1 MSSRRMFTRCGVV
14 ALLLALAGAAQ
25 AEPYLAAQMG
35 LKCVQCHVNPTGGG
49 LRSVFG
55 NAYAQTQLAARRIGG
70 DENLWT
76 GQVMKFL
83 SVGGNAR
90 ANWNYSE
97 VPNQSGAN
105 DFAVEEARAYF
116 DFGVIP
122 NRLSVYV
129 DQRFAPGNSTNLEAN
144 VRFWLTENTMYVKAG
159 RMYLPFG
166 YRFED
171 DNAFVRQLSGI
182 NMQAPDEG
190 VEFGIE
196 GGAWSAQLAFSNGT
210 AGAPEVDEG
219 KQGVLRAEFVQSAWR
234 AGASAALN
242 HTEGGDRQAVGVFGA
257 YRAGPVVLL
266 GEVDLIDDDTIGDG
280 GRKLLASLAEAN
292 WKIAPGH
299 NLKLTHEWFEPDRD
313 VDEDEQTRT
322 SLVYEWAPIQFVQ
335 LRAGVR
341 AYDGIPQNDQQNRTQ
356 GFLQLHGFF

>member
-1 MSSRRMFTRCGVV
+1 MIRLNGFIR
-14 ALLLALAGAAQ
+14 ALGGLALIAFAGAAN

-55 NAYAQTQLAARRIGG
+55 NAFAQTQLAAKKIGS
-70 DENLWT
+70 DEDLWS

-90 ANWNYSE
+90 ANYNWE
-97 VPNQSGAN
+97 DVPHQEGTN
-105 DFAVEEARAYF
+105 DFDVEEARAYL

-122 NRLSVYV
+122 NRLSIYL
-129 DQRFAPGNSTNLEAN
+129 DQRFAPGNATNMEAN
-144 VRFWLTENTMYVKAG
+144 VRYWIKENTFYVKAG

-190 VEFGIE
+190 VEVGLE
-196 GGAWSAQLAFSNGT
+196 SGSWTAQLAISNG
-210 AGAPEVDEG
+210 AGGGNEVDPG
-219 KQGVLRAEFVQSAWR
+219 KQVTTRVEFVQSKWR
-234 AGASAALN
+234 AGASVLYN
-242 HTEGGDRQAVGVFGA
+242 DTDLGSRTGFGGFGA
-257 YRAGPVVLL
+257 LTLGPVVLL
-266 GEVDLIDDDTIGDG
+266 GEVDWFDDESIGDG
-280 GRKLLASLAEAN
+280 KLMATLAEAD
-292 WKIAPGH
+292 WKLKQGH
-299 NLKLTHEWFEPDRD
+299 NLKLTYEWFEPNDD
-313 VDEDEQTRT
+313 IDEDEQTRA
-322 SLVYEWAPIQFVQ
+322 SLLYEWSPIQFIQ

-341 AYDGIPQNDQQNRTQ
+341 VYDGIPQNDNQNRKQ
-356 GFLQLHGFF
+356 AFLQLHGFF